1 MQVWKVFIQQVF
13 LKTMYLSEKYW
24 KGCGK
29 ELLESQTHEF
39 NIAAQQKDSRVRVRK
54 IEMGG
59 QRISI
64 CDLSSTQYIL

>member
-13 LKTMYLSEKYW
+13 LITMYLSEKYW

-39 NIAAQQKDSRVRVRK
+39 NIVAQQKDSRVRVRK
-54 IEMGG
+54 MKWEG
-59 QRISI
+59 RE
-64 CDLSSTQYIL
+64 